1 MDGYIYWM
9 DVKKKWH
16 GNLECIPIGFVE
28 KEDDSKWSCRFFLFL
43 LDATRH
49 VRFSAIIFRLPI
61 FLFVH
66 GQECSCAFLSQ
77 PISIDCQVLFIF
89 FFSGRLCRNR
99 YCTFL
104 DFQNRFDKVCR
115 IVFRFVHRPLADS
128 FRRNL
133 LQKWQ
138 CQCLSGFLRVF
149 QDLKSGAHPYLP
161 YDLAVCSCMDI
172 IYIRFSVTYFLYSFH
187 SAWSFLFSLERAL
200 PEKFHFFIEK
210 IIRKSKQT
218 SHFNGM
224 FITQSRDCQ

>member
-1 MDGYIYWM
+1 M
-9 DVKKKWH
+9 
-16 GNLECIPIGFVE
+16 
-28 KEDDSKWSCRFFLFL
+28 FL

-66 GQECSCAFLSQ
+66 GQECSCAFLSATHKYWLSG
-77 PISIDCQVLFIF
+77 IVHFLFFGKIMH
-89 FFSGRLCRNR
+89 R

-104 DFQNRFDKVCR
+104 DFQNRFNKVCR

-133 LQKWQ
+133 LQNGNA
-138 CQCLSGFLRVF
+138 SAF

-210 IIRKSKQT
+210 IIRKSKQG
-218 SHFNGM
+218 SGKAMNQ
-224 FITQSRDCQ
+224 ITQSRDCQLIMIFL

>member
-1 MDGYIYWM
+1 MRISI
-9 DVKKKWH
+9 
-16 GNLECIPIGFVE
+16 GNLIITGGIRLM
-28 KEDDSKWSCRFFLFL
+28 KEY
-43 LDATRH
+43 
-49 VRFSAIIFRLPI
+49 
-61 FLFVH
+61 
-66 GQECSCAFLSQ
+66 
-77 PISIDCQVLFIF
+77 CQVLFIF

-115 IVFRFVHRPLADS
+115 IVFWFVHRPLADS

-133 LQKWQ
+133 LQNGNA
-138 CQCLSGFLRVF
+138 SAF

-187 SAWSFLFSLERAL
+187 SAWSFLFSWERAL

-210 IIRKSKQT
+210 IIRKSKQG
-218 SHFNGM
+218 SGKAMNQ
-224 FITQSRDCQ
+224 ITQSRDYQLIIRLFVNRIFIFSKF

>member
-1 MDGYIYWM
+1 MFMRISI
-9 DVKKKWH
+9 
-16 GNLECIPIGFVE
+16 GNLIITGGIRLM
-28 KEDDSKWSCRFFLFL
+28 KEY
-43 LDATRH
+43 
-49 VRFSAIIFRLPI
+49 
-61 FLFVH
+61 
-66 GQECSCAFLSQ
+66 
-77 PISIDCQVLFIF
+77 CQVLFIF

-99 YCTFL
+99 CCTFL